1 METMTGLT
9 KVEERELSR
18 REVRL
23 EELAEV
29 FIASQDVKKS
39 SSDTYSRQLRQFIYW
54 LKDTGRQ
61 GQGLSREDILA
72 YRDYLSESK
81 TSLTVAGYLT
91 VVRKLFEWLEAEKI
105 YPNIAK
111 VKSPKKPKGFRK
123 DCLSKTQLREA
134 LQSVDTS
141 SIEGLRDYALFNL
154 LARTALRTIEV
165 ARAEI
170 GDIRQESGQ
179 AVLWIQ
185 GKGRDSKDD
194 FVILNE
200 KALNPLKN
208 YLETRSSELGR
219 ALRDNEPLFASLSSK
234 NYGEALTTRSISR
247 IVKKT
252 LRKAGLDSSRMTAH
266 SLRHTAITLSI
277 AGGASLLQAQA
288 MARHSDTKTTL
299 IYWHN
304 LERVRAGAENF
315 IDF

>member
-1 METMTGLT
+1 MTGLA
-9 KVEERELSR
+9 KVEARELLR

-29 FIASQDVKKS
+29 FISSQDVKKS
-39 SSDTYSRQLRQFIYW
+39 SRATYSRQLRQFISW
-54 LKDTGRQ
+54 LTDTGRQ

-91 VVRKLFEWLEAEKI
+91 AVRKFFEYLEAEKI

-123 DCLSKTQLREA
+123 DCLSKAQLREA

-141 SIEGLRDYALFNL
+141 SLEGLRDYALFNL
-154 LARTALRTIEV
+154 LARTALRTVEV

-170 GDIRQESGQ
+170 EDIRQESGQ
-179 AVLWIQ
+179 PVLWIQ

-200 KALNPLKN
+200 KALAPLKD
-208 YLETRSSELGR
+208 YLEARAAELGR

-234 NYGEALTTRSISR
+234 NYGGALTTRSISR

-277 AGGASLLQAQA
+277 AGGASLQQAQA

>member
-1 METMTGLT
+1 MTGLT